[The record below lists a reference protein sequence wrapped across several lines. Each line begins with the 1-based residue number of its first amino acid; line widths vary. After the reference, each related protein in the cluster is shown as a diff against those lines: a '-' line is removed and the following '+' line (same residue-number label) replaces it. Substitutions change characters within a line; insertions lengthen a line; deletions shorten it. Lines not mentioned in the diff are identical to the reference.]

1 MSEKPSHFFAQ
12 MARMKLIRRWPLMR
26 AVQSENVQE
35 HSLQVAMLAH
45 ALAVIKNRLFDGQI
59 NAEKAALLALYHD
72 ATEVLT
78 GDMPTPVKYHNPD
91 IAREFKKIEA
101 AAAERLLAMLPAALQ
116 GDFRELIHADLL
128 HSAESA
134 EQQLVKTADTLCAYL
149 KCLEEES
156 AGNREFR
163 PAKQR
168 LEDALTARM
177 SPELSYFLDVFVP
190 SFTLS
195 LDEMS

>member
-1 MSEKPSHFFAQ
+1 MSSQPSHFFAQ

-45 ALAVIKNRLFDGQI
+45 ALAMIKNRLFAGQL
-59 NAEKAALLALYHD
+59 NAERAAVLALYHD
-72 ATEVLT
+72 ASEVLT
-78 GDMPTPVKYHNPD
+78 GDMPTPIKYHNPD
-91 IAREFKKIEA
+91 IAREFKKIEEA
-101 AAAERLLAMLPAALQ
+101 AASKLLAMLPAELQ
-116 GDFRELIHADLL
+116 PDFTGLIHADD
-128 HSAESA
+128 SA

-163 PAKQR
+163 QAQQR
-168 LEDALTARM
+168 LEEALRVRM
-177 SPELSYFLDVFVP
+177 SPELGYFLEVFVP
-190 SFTLS
+190 SFRLT
-195 LDEMS
+195 LDEVS

>member
-26 AVQSENVQE
+26 AVQNENVQE

-163 PAKQR
+163 PAQQR
-168 LEDALTARM
+168 LAEALAARM
-177 SPELSYFLDVFVP
+177 SPELNYFLEVFVP